1 MYKDKRGLW
10 VQQITVN
17 GKRRVFSA
25 KSKKD
30 LLLKIASYRQ
40 EDHTKTPLNKVAD
53 EWIRDIEGRVTFN
66 TMKGYNAAYKK
77 IVAFWGDTYMEDI
90 TAQQITS
97 WLLSFDL
104 AQKTLKNI
112 LLVFR
117 LIYNYAYVVYNV
129 KQNPTLHLRAPKG
142 KGKKER
148 EFPSEEDIRI
158 VNENTDKPF
167 GLMMY
172 MALYTGLRRGELCA
186 LTWADIDFDQK
197 LIKVTKSTYWTD
209 DHVPHTKTP
218 KTASG
223 EREVPLMDSLYD
235 LLKPMQGKPSDKVF
249 GDLHSYQIDKGIRK
263 YMDETGCG
271 VTLHGLR
278 HGFASILYKNN
289 IDIKTAAYVLGHAQ
303 SSTTLEIY
311 THLMEQDK
319 LRTVRMALNEI

>member
-1 MYKDKRGLW
+1 MYKNKKGYW
-10 VQQITVN
+10 TQQITVN
-17 GKRRVFSA
+17 GKRRVVSA

-30 LLLKIASYRQ
+30 LLLKLSRLPS
-40 EDHTKTPLNKVAD
+40 ENKTPLNYVAD
-53 EWIRDIEGRVTFN
+53 EWLRDIEEKVTFN

-77 IVAFWGDTYMEDI
+77 IVTFWEDTPMEEI
-90 TAQQITS
+90 TPQQVTS
-97 WLLSFDL
+97 WINSYDL
-104 AQKTLKNI
+104 AQKTIRNI

-117 LIYNYAYVVYNV
+117 EIYDYAYVNYNV
-129 KQNPTLHLRAPKG
+129 QNNPTVHIRSPKG

-148 EFPSEEDIRI
+148 EYPSDEDIRI

-167 GLMMY
+167 GLMAY

-186 LTWADIDFDQK
+186 LQWKDIDFREK
-197 LIKVTKSTYWTD
+197 VIKVSKSTYWTN
-209 DHVPHTKTP
+209 DHVPHLKEP

-223 EREVPLMDSLYD
+223 VREVPMMDSLADILRPLKTRPED
-235 LLKPMQGKPSDKVF
+235 LVF
-249 GDLHSYQIDKGIRK
+249 GELHSYQIDKGFDR
-263 YMDETGCG
+263 YRRETGLG

-289 IDIKTAAYVLGHAQ
+289 VDIKTAAYVLGHAQ

-319 LRTVRMALNEI
+319 LKAVRSALNQI